1 MPLPLVPRGYL
12 VLSTLLVALSEP
24 QSAIAVDTSSFSN
37 GGTLLAQAT
46 PGLPTTPGSLT
57 RFDNQAPLINPSS
70 TILPTDVLP
79 LPAVQ
84 NRLTFA
90 ENMQLRILQKLPSR
104 FYFSSSVETS
114 FRYETNPFQFPK
126 KRDFN
131 RQLPPPPIQALIG
144 PQNQQA
150 IRNVLKL
157 VNSEDNVY
165 RILPNVTAGFTI
177 TPHTRVFG
185 NYFMIRDSLF
195 KNIRLNTVIHSY
207 AWGIQQD
214 IPLGSRGNLQAEFQA
229 RELNQ
234 MHQHSVFDFLPAL
247 TASYVATPRTVLF
260 ANALLQLR
268 GRKYFQAPTR
278 ELDPFYTVGGLYQ
291 KNGWSFSVSSTFVQN
306 FRSQFRN
313 RATIPV
319 NNYAM
324 ISDFEIARRVSR
336 QLPGLQAFVRA
347 EPIWNMEAHNRPG
360 LSGMD
365 FRLFYGLRMSVT
377 KPSLTA
383 GLQQLK
389 QQIEEQETEPP
400 KPSPEQNK
408 PSAYLEPYQIVASAP
423 QPIHGSL
430 DLTSYTEA
438 ASATLPD
445 EPKILTIMD
454 RRDQQPIAD
463 VLPVLREM
471 KPMTVR
477 TTRTVSFQPDQAE
490 QLGKNAIA
498 SNDAP
503 AESLADTKFFI
514 SQPLQNEP
522 SSSATAE
529 NPTVFLRL

>member
-1 MPLPLVPRGYL
+1 MGGYL
-12 VLSTLLVALSEP
+12 LLSSLVLLILEQ
-24 QSAIAVDTSSFSN
+24 QSAVAADLGSF
-37 GGTLLAQAT
+37 GGTGTLLAQAT
-46 PGLPTTPGSLT
+46 PGLPSAGSLSTPGSLS

-126 KRDFN
+126 KRDFE

-157 VNSEDNVY
+157 VNSEDNVF
-165 RILPNVTAGFTI
+165 RVLPNVTAGFTL

-214 IPLGSRGNLQAEFQA
+214 IPLGSRGNLQAEVQA

-306 FRSQFRN
+306 FRSQFRH

-319 NNYAM
+319 NNYAI
-324 ISDFEIARRVSR
+324 ISDFEIARRISR

-365 FRLFYGLRMSVT
+365 FRLFYGLRMAVT

-383 GLQQLK
+383 GLMQLK

-400 KPSPEQNK
+400 KPSPEQVK
-408 PSAYLEPYQIVASAP
+408 PSAYIEPYQIVASAP
-423 QPIHGSL
+423 QPIHGAI
-430 DLTSYTEA
+430 DLVSYA
-438 ASATLPD
+438 
-445 EPKILTIMD
+445 EPKADGDSLH
-454 RRDQQPIAD
+454 QPEMIGKID
-463 VLPVLREM
+463 GLQSEPVLRE
-471 KPMTVR
+471 
-477 TTRTVSFQPDQAE
+477 
-490 QLGKNAIA
+490 AITEKIA
-498 SNDAP
+498 DTGS
-503 AESLADTKFFI
+503 DTKFFI
-514 SQPLQNEP
+514 SQPL
-522 SSSATAE
+522 SDDHRSTAS
-529 NPTVFLRL
+529 NDNATVFLRL